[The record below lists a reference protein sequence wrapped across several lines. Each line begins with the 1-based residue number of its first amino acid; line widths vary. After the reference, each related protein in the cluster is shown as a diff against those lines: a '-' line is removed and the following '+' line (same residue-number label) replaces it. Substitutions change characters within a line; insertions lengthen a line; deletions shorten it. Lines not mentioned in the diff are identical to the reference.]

1 MADYGLYKALT
12 RKDDFAQ
19 KRQDMQMQQQAAMQN
34 AAIQNKIL
42 EENRLAQEEIE
53 RVFDELSSLPL
64 ENYDMDKIRGLMQS
78 KKSEISDSIKESG
91 GNLRTWRMRGG
102 DAILRKYKRDILNSQ
117 EVANGKINKISAE
130 RARAAQDKGLVPLS
144 DMYGTFA
151 QMLTPEAMDENGG
164 VIPYQGALPGP
175 DQVMARA
182 WSYISTNPDNKQGNV
197 KAEDL
202 QDIIVAF
209 DSRYLG
215 TKFLEDMVADYRN
228 SGQSS
233 LNWNYRPP
241 RTDGSLTPQDL
252 GLTDIFTSQTG
263 LKGDGSFITGTQRTG
278 KVDGKDIYAGIK
290 VFDIESQQDPSIEL
304 DGLDI
309 GVMPAQMFE
318 GNEPKD
324 NDAREFGVQE
334 VVLTPGK
341 HAVVIPNPTG
351 GAPFYVPYVD
361 QKFKGE
367 RDDNL
372 AGDRNVP
379 IIRGKLNLQNKVAI
393 NAVPS
398 GKGPVAGYL
407 GYEFS
412 GLAIVQANELNKAN
426 VTPSQLGLTTQKM
439 IDNFIHK
446 ITLNPD
452 GSYTYTER
460 NELRGDVFDQGTF
473 QNTIY
478 GRLQQGQKAF
488 LINVAN
494 APEASGYTQ
503 TTKGQSVMNPTQGES
518 QRNFMQKIYLYDNT
532 GNRVNIFK

>member
-64 ENYDMDKIRGLMQS
+64 ENYDMNKIRSLMQS
-78 KKSEISDSIKESG
+78 KKTEISESIKDSG

-102 DAILRKYKRDILNSQ
+102 DAILRKYKRDILNSE

-151 QMLTPEAMDENGG
+151 QMLTPEAIDENGG

-182 WSYISTNPDNKQGNV
+182 WSYISTNPDNKKGNV
-197 KAEDL
+197 SADDL

-209 DSRYLG
+209 DNRYLG
-215 TKFLEDMVADYRN
+215 TKFLEDMVSDYRS

-233 LNWNYRPP
+233 LNWNYRAP
-241 RTDGSLTPQDL
+241 RTDGSLTPQDI

-263 LKGDGSFITGTQRTG
+263 LKGDRSFITGTQRTG
-278 KVDGKDIYAGIK
+278 RVDGKDIYSGIK
-290 VFDIESQQDPSIEL
+290 VFDIESQQNPKIEL

-309 GVMPAQMFE
+309 GVIPVEMFQ
-318 GNEPKD
+318 GVEPED

-334 VVLTPGK
+334 VILTPGK
-341 HAVVIPNPTG
+341 HAVVIPNPSG

-361 QKFKGE
+361 QKFDGFD
-367 RDDNL
+367 DDNL
-372 AGDRNVP
+372 LGDKSVP
-379 IIRGKLNLQNKVAI
+379 IVRGKLNLQNKVAI
-393 NAVPS
+393 NAVPN
-398 GKGPVAGYL
+398 GREPVAGYL

-412 GLAIVQANELNKAN
+412 GLGIVQAVHLNDEN

-446 ITLNPD
+446 ITLNTD

-460 NELRGDVFDQGTF
+460 PELGDVFDQGTF

-488 LINVAN
+488 LINVAS
-494 APEASGYTQ
+494 APEAAGYTQ
-503 TTKGQSVMNPTQGES
+503 TTKGQSVMSPTQGEN
-518 QRNFMQKIYLYDNT
+518 QRNIMQQIYQYDQT